1 MFNKRTITLTQGL
14 LLIILSLETGYA
26 IAVTRTALVIGNS
39 TYSFSPLINPANDA
53 TDMAKSLRE
62 LDFDVAEYINLDR
75 VGMRM
80 AIREFGVKLKKG
92 GVGLFFYAGHGIQ
105 VKGKNYL
112 IPVNSDITSE
122 DEVVD
127 ESIDANMVLRK
138 MESAGNDFNIV
149 IMDACRNNPF
159 ARSFRSSEQGLARM
173 EGPVGSIIAYSTAPG
188 STAADGTGRNGLYTS
203 FLLKAM
209 KGEGLAIEEVFKKVR
224 NNVRAETKGKQIPWE
239 SSSLTGHFQ
248 FTESTAR
255 KGSIVTDKVSP
266 PPPNRMSKTGHLQ
279 VIANIPGGKV
289 FIDNIEKGIIAGN
302 LVFNIQNLAKK
313 EVKVHI
319 EKNGYKSTSQRVKLE
334 PNEWQQTY
342 FELLPKAQN
351 LSTERSNTI
360 PEVTTS
366 WAFSFS
372 EEEEKER
379 ISDRNLMKGVAI
391 PSSCFNQ
398 LKTKKTAVII
408 GESHVSGR
416 VFPISHSTYRLHFQI
431 INQKLRRLGL
441 KTYTPEE
448 INKQIAQAEISA
460 ALNNDP
466 DAALSAAE
474 RLGANFILRGVIRSR
489 SQINPI
495 VNVHEVFV
503 NMAFTLSDASGRTV
517 ADAMARSDS
526 WSGADT
532 LSISLELVR
541 EKANSVIRRLYR
553 NYCKH
558 RG

>member
-1 MFNKRTITLTQGL
+1 M
-14 LLIILSLETGYA
+14 
-26 IAVTRTALVIGNS
+26 
-39 TYSFSPLINPANDA
+39 
-53 TDMAKSLRE
+53 
-62 LDFDVAEYINLDR
+62 
-75 VGMRM
+75 
-80 AIREFGVKLKKG
+80 
-92 GVGLFFYAGHGIQ
+92 
-105 VKGKNYL
+105 

-334 PNEWQQTY
+334 PNEWHKGTKPVY
-342 FELLPKAQN
+342 RKVKY
-351 LSTERSNTI
+351 NT
-360 PEVTTS
+360 
-366 WAFSFS
+366 
-372 EEEEKER
+372 
-379 ISDRNLMKGVAI
+379 
-391 PSSCFNQ
+391 
-398 LKTKKTAVII
+398 
-408 GESHVSGR
+408 
-416 VFPISHSTYRLHFQI
+416 
-431 INQKLRRLGL
+431 
-441 KTYTPEE
+441 
-448 INKQIAQAEISA
+448 
-460 ALNNDP
+460 
-466 DAALSAAE
+466 
-474 RLGANFILRGVIRSR
+474 
-489 SQINPI
+489 
-495 VNVHEVFV
+495 
-503 NMAFTLSDASGRTV
+503 
-517 ADAMARSDS
+517 
-526 WSGADT
+526 
-532 LSISLELVR
+532 
-541 EKANSVIRRLYR
+541 
-553 NYCKH
+553 
-558 RG
+558 